1 DPWASVQG
9 TAVHAWLADLFETR
23 DPNGER
29 YLVEQKVTVRKG
41 ITDAADITGSADLYD
56 RATGT
61 VFDWKIVGTS
71 SLAKYR
77 RHGPGD
83 QYRIQANLYGL
94 GMRNAGED
102 PKRVA
107 IVFLP
112 RHHIL
117 EPFVWV
123 DDFRPDVAEAA
134 LARLDQIREQILRT
148 DPEAN
153 PAAWSAFPTSPDAK
167 CFFCPWRRPDST
179 DLATGCP
186 GHQTPCPH
194 PRTRTHNPARH
205 TAESDNAHSRA
216 TCRWST
222 SPPQAA
228 ASSSPPKPTATSCSS
243 PPSMRSPSGST
254 SSATRRSTR
263 PSSTS
268 STWTLPSRSC
278 ASGSTSPTRASCP
291 ASPRAA
297 AWSWAGSARSPPALA
312 SRRGP

>member
-1 DPWASVQG
+1 
-9 TAVHAWLADLFETR
+9 
-23 DPNGER
+23 
-29 YLVEQKVTVRKG
+29 
-41 ITDAADITGSADLYD
+41 
-56 RATGT
+56 
-61 VFDWKIVGTS
+61 
-71 SLAKYR
+71 
-77 RHGPGD
+77 

-94 GMRNAGED
+94 GMRNAGEN

-153 PAAWSAFPTSPDAK
+153 PAAWSAFPTSPDGK
-167 CFFCPWRRPDST
+167 CCFCPCLRPDSPR
-179 DLATGCP
+179 LATASP

-205 TAESDNAHSRA
+205 AADSDAARRRS
-216 TCRWST
+216 TCRCST

-228 ASSSPPKPTATSCSS
+228 
-243 PPSMRSPSGST
+243 
-254 SSATRRSTR
+254 
-263 PSSTS
+263 
-268 STWTLPSRSC
+268 
-278 ASGSTSPTRASCP
+278 
-291 ASPRAA
+291 
-297 AWSWAGSARSPPALA
+297 
-312 SRRGP
+312 